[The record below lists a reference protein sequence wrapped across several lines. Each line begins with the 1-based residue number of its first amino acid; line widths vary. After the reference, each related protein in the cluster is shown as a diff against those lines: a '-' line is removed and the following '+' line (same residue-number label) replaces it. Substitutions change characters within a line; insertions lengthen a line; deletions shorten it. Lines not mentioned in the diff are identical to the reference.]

1 MKKFLL
7 FLLMAL
13 PLLASAQKYE
23 PSTLK
28 PGDYIIN
35 SRVDGSLVVI
45 DGGLR
50 DTGFVN
56 KNMCA
61 IKDRVVG
68 IVAAADG
75 NQAIVIDLKDC
86 PAKKA
91 YSVVE
96 SRDKTFQ

>member
-1 MKKFLL
+1 MKKILLL
-7 FLLMAL
+7 FLATLSLL
-13 PLLASAQKYE
+13 PSFAQNQQTYQ

-56 KNMCA
+56 KNLRA

-68 IVAAADG
+68 IVASVNG
-75 NQAIVIDLKDC
+75 NTAIGHVDLKACSLSWIDH
-86 PAKKA
+86 
-91 YSVVE
+91 
-96 SRDKTFQ
+96 

>member
-7 FLLMAL
+7 FLMATFLLL
-13 PLLASAQKYE
+13 PVFAQNQQKYE

-50 DTGFVN
+50 DNGFVN
-56 KNMCA
+56 KNMRA

-68 IVAAADG
+68 IVASVNGKRAL
-75 NQAIVIDLKDC
+75 VIDLKNC
-86 PAKKA
+86 PNKKA

-96 SRDKTFQ
+96 S